1 MIKLTGLIA
10 SALLLVSTVS
20 AASRSTEV
28 VAATLIFEAG
38 GERDSHAMEAVNEVI
53 QNRTSSRKIT
63 ADKVCL
69 QKLQFSC
76 WNDSSVDA
84 GIAKAKKHA
93 KWNSAVQIASSAKTN
108 YTAGADHY
116 HTLKVNPSWN
126 KRLTKTIIIG
136 NHIFYK

>member
-20 AASRSTEV
+20 AAPRSTEV

-38 GERDSHAMEAVNEVI
+38 GERDSRAMHAVNEVI
-53 QNRTSSRKIT
+53 KNRAASRKIT

-69 QKLQFSC
+69 QRLQFSC
-76 WNDSSVDA
+76 WNGVSVDA
-84 GIAKAKKHA
+84 GIVKAKKHA
-93 KWNSAVQIASSAKTN
+93 KWNTAVQIASSAKTN
-108 YTAGADHY
+108 HTSGADHY